1 MQWSFYQGST
11 PICLLLNLIYSLI
24 RQVAEMNC
32 MFQGIVG
39 HEFNRVLEE
48 KSVYLD
54 QLTSLSMTSF
64 EILRIPM
71 VIVPPRKTGVSY
83 STSGSCGT
91 LPILSEEDLV
101 GSSIDINIDHYM
113 DTSDNGPTS
122 ASK

>member
-1 MQWSFYQGST
+1 
-11 PICLLLNLIYSLI
+11 
-24 RQVAEMNC
+24 

-48 KSVYLD
+48 KSVSLD

-71 VIVPPRKTGVSY
+71 IIVPPRKPGVSY
-83 STSGSCGT
+83 STSGS

-101 GSSIDINIDHYM
+101 GSAIDINVDHYM
-113 DTSDNGPTS
+113 DTSESGPTS
-122 ASK
+122 TSKWVACHLHVFV